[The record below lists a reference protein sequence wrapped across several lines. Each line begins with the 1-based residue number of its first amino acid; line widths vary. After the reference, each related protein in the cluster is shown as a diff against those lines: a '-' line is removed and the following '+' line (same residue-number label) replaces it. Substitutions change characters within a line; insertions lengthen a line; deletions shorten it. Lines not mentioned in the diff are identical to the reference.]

1 MSDVSAAFRLSQ
13 LHPKRRFDPH
23 GKDVV
28 GGCAGLAPLVNHSDP
43 LDRPIDREDAMH
55 EWNMHDELDLLDQAE
70 TDTVRAADEMAFATD
85 VDRRQ
90 FVFLSLV
97 TAAATTFG
105 FGAKALAQGVGAGGG
120 GGRGAQGPA
129 EPPVPLDNMEPISW
143 TFQPYPG
150 GTGALLEK
158 TYRERGLTAF
168 DRQRFAWD
176 ASTRGGFRLAPWGKG
191 ALPATDEEIAF
202 LPAHRLAAAIYA
214 RKLTSVRITTIY
226 LERLKRLNPTL
237 LCAVTILEDRA
248 LADAARMDAELKA
261 GKYRGPL
268 HGIPWGVKDLFA
280 VKGTPTTW
288 GAADFENR
296 VIDEDAEVVRRLSD
310 AGAVLIAKLSS
321 GQFAQGANWF
331 RGTTKNPWNTS
342 QASGGSSAGPASAT
356 GAGCVAFGIGTETN
370 GSIVGPANTC
380 GINALRPTFGRVSR
394 FGGMVLA
401 WSQDRV
407 GPLTRSSQDA
417 AMVFNVIHG
426 ADEKDPGT
434 ITMPF
439 HFNDNIDL
447 ASLRI
452 GVRRQNQPTPDANF
466 AAFVERLKAL
476 GAKPTDLADP
486 PTVAGARDGLNE
498 ESAAAF
504 DSYVQFKAK
513 QLGMDMTAVIA
524 AYGAG
529 GRGGRGGAAAA
540 PPGAPAAPAPPANN
554 GQLNRWVPGRI
565 PTAMDFIQAQRR
577 RQMLTVAWHEYLK
590 DTDVYIGASDTNVH
604 AATGHPA
611 VVVPIGFGIRA
622 GRGGGGGGGRGGR
635 GGDSTTAPA
644 APPVALNPQPICAQ
658 IAGNHYLDDV
668 AVSVAHKYQVNTA
681 WHLERP
687 KLG

>member
-1 MSDVSAAFRLSQ
+1 MQ
-13 LHPKRRFDPH
+13 
-23 GKDVV
+23 
-28 GGCAGLAPLVNHSDP
+28 
-43 LDRPIDREDAMH
+43 
-55 EWNMHDELDLLDQAE
+55 MHDELDLLLQAE
-70 TDTVRAADEMAFATD
+70 ADAERAADETTFASD
-85 VDRRQ
+85 LDRRQ

-105 FGAKALAQGVGAGGG
+105 FGAKALAQGADGGG
-120 GGRGAQGPA
+120 AATDSRGAQAAG
-129 EPPVPLDNMEPISW
+129 PPVPLDNMEAVSW

-158 TYRERGLTAF
+158 TYHEKGIAAF
-168 DRQRFAWD
+168 ARQKFAWD
-176 ASTRGGFRLAPWGKG
+176 SATPGAFRIAPWGTG

-202 LPAHRLAAAIYA
+202 LPAHRLAAAIHA

-237 LCAVTILEDRA
+237 LCAVTILEERA
-248 LADAARMDAELKA
+248 LADAARMDAEIKA

-288 GAADFENR
+288 GAADFEHR
-296 VIDEDAEVVRRLSD
+296 VIDEDAEVVRRITD
-310 AGAVLIAKLSS
+310 AGGVLIAKLST
-321 GQFAQGANWF
+321 GQFAQGGNWF
-331 RGTTKNPWNTS
+331 RGGTKNPWNTS
-342 QASGGSSAGPASAT
+342 QGSGGSSAGPASAT

-370 GSIVGPANTC
+370 GSIVGPASTC
-380 GINALRPTFGRVSR
+380 GINAIRPTFGRVSR

-407 GPLTRSSQDA
+407 GPLTRTMEDA

-439 HFNDNIDL
+439 HFNGNIDL

-452 GVRRQNQPTPDANF
+452 GLRRQNQPTADSNF
-466 AAFVERLKAL
+466 TAFVEKLKSL
-476 GAKPTDLADP
+476 GAKTKDLADP
-486 PTVAGARDGLNE
+486 PTVAGARDGLSE

-513 QLGMDMTAVIA
+513 ELGMDMNAVVA
-524 AYGAG
+524 AYGTT
-529 GRGGRGGAAAA
+529 GRGGRGGGGRGGADSTAGR
-540 PPGAPAAPAPPANN
+540 GAPAAPAAPANN

-577 RQMLTVAWHEYLK
+577 RQMLIVAWQEYLK
-590 DTDVYIGASDTNVH
+590 DTDLYIGASDTGVH

-611 VVVPIGFGIRA
+611 VVVPIAFGIRAA
-622 GRGGGGGGGRGGR
+622 GRGGGGGGAGGRGGR
-635 GGDSTTAPA
+635 GADSTAAPA

-658 IAGNHYLDDV
+658 IAGNLYLDDIV
-668 AVSVAHKYQVNTA
+668 ASVAHKYQINTA

>member
-1 MSDVSAAFRLSQ
+1 MS
-13 LHPKRRFDPH
+13 KY
-23 GKDVV
+23 
-28 GGCAGLAPLVNHSDP
+28 
-43 LDRPIDREDAMH
+43 
-55 EWNMHDELDLLDQAE
+55 DELDLLQQAE
-70 TDTVRAADEMAFATD
+70 ADTERAAGEMDFATD
-85 VDRRQ
+85 LDRRQ
-90 FVFLSLV
+90 FMFLSLV

-105 FGAKALAQGVGAGGG
+105 FGAKALAQGAGGG
-120 GGRGAQGPA
+120 ASTDSRTGQAPGPV
-129 EPPVPLDNMEPISW
+129 VPLDNMEAVSW

-150 GTGALLEK
+150 GTGSLLEK
-158 TYRERGLTAF
+158 TYHEKGVGAF
-168 DRQRFAWD
+168 ARQKFSWD
-176 ASTRGGFRLAPWGKG
+176 SSTPGAFKIAPWGNG
-191 ALPATDEEIAF
+191 PLPATDEEIAF
-202 LPAHRLAAAIYA
+202 LPAHRLAAAIHA

-226 LERLKRLNPTL
+226 LDRLKRLNPTL

-248 LADAARMDAELKA
+248 LANAAAMDAEIKA

-288 GAADFENR
+288 GAADFEHR
-296 VIDEDAEVVRRLSD
+296 VIDEDAEIVRRISD
-310 AGAVLIAKLSS
+310 AGGVLIAKLST

-331 RGTTKNPWNTS
+331 RGMTRNPWNTS
-342 QASGGSSAGPASAT
+342 QGSSGSSAGPASAT

-370 GSIVGPANTC
+370 GSIVSPATTC
-380 GINALRPTFGRVSR
+380 GINAIRPTFGRVSR

-407 GPLTRSSQDA
+407 GPLTRTMEDA

-439 HFNDNIDL
+439 HFNNNIDL

-452 GVRRQNQPTPDANF
+452 GVRHQNQATPEF
-466 AAFVERLKAL
+466 TAFVEKLKSL

-486 PTVAGARDGLNE
+486 PTVAGARDGLSE

-513 QLGMDMTAVIA
+513 ELGMDMNAVIA
-524 AYGAG
+524 AYG
-529 GRGGRGGAAAA
+529 RGGRGGGGRGAAPDTTAAGRAAAA
-540 PPGAPAAPAPPANN
+540 AAAAAAAPPANN

-577 RQMLTVAWHEYLK
+577 RQMLIVAWQKYLK
-590 DTDVYIGASDTNVH
+590 DTDAYIGAADTNVH

-611 VVVPIGFGIRA
+611 VVVPIAFGMRAA
-622 GRGGGGGGGRGGR
+622 GRGGGGGGRGGR
-635 GGDSTTAPA
+635 GGADSTAAPA
-644 APPVALNPQPICAQ
+644 APPPPLNPQPICAQ
-658 IAGNHYLDDV
+658 IAGNLYLDDII
-668 AVSVAHKYQVNTA
+668 ASVAHKYQANTA

>member
-1 MSDVSAAFRLSQ
+1 M
-13 LHPKRRFDPH
+13 P
-23 GKDVV
+23 
-28 GGCAGLAPLVNHSDP
+28 
-43 LDRPIDREDAMH
+43 EEAMR
-55 EWNMHDELDLLDQAE
+55 DELDLLDQAQ
-70 TDTVRAADEMAFATD
+70 ADAECTADGMAFASD
-85 VDRRQ
+85 IDRRQ
-90 FVFLSLV
+90 FVFVSLV

-105 FGAKALAQGVGAGGG
+105 FGAKALAQGAGGG
-120 GGRGAQGPA
+120 GAGGRGAPA
-129 EPPVPLDNMEPISW
+129 NTDPPVPLDNMEAVSW

-150 GTGALLEK
+150 GTGALLER
-158 TYRERGLTAF
+158 TYREKGPTAF
-168 DRQRFAWD
+168 ERQRFAWD
-176 ASTRGGFRLAPWGKG
+176 ATPGAFRLAPWGNGK
-191 ALPATDEEIAF
+191 LPGTDEEIAF
-202 LPAHRLAAAIYA
+202 LPAHRLAAAIHA

-237 LCAVTILEDRA
+237 LCAVTILEERA
-248 LADAARMDAELKA
+248 LAEAARMDAELKA
-261 GKYRGPL
+261 GEYRGPL

-288 GAADFENR
+288 GAADFETR
-296 VIDEDAEVVRRLSD
+296 VIDEDAEVVRRMRD

-342 QASGGSSAGPASAT
+342 QSSGGSSAGPASAT
-356 GAGCVAFGIGTETN
+356 AAGCVAFGIGTETN

-407 GPLTRSSQDA
+407 GPLTRTAEDA

-426 ADEKDPGT
+426 ADEKDPGS

-439 HFNDNIDL
+439 HFNGNIDL

-452 GVRRQNQPTPDANF
+452 GVRRQNQPAPDANF
-466 AAFVERLKAL
+466 ATFVEKLKAL
-476 GAKPTDLADP
+476 GAKPKDIGDP
-486 PTVAGARDGLNE
+486 PTVAGSRDGLSE

-513 QLGMDMTAVIA
+513 ELGMDMTAVLA
-524 AYGAG
+524 AYGTSGRG
-529 GRGGRGGAAAA
+529 GRGGRGGGAGGGPDSAAADGRGGRA
-540 PPGAPAAPAPPANN
+540 GVAVAPAAPANN

-577 RQMLTVAWHEYLK
+577 RQMLIVAWQEYLK
-590 DTDVYIGASDTNVH
+590 DTDVYVGASDTNVH

-611 VVVPIGFGIRA
+611 VVVPIGFGIRTG
-622 GRGGGGGGGRGGR
+622 GRGGGSGAGAAGGGRGGR
-635 GGDSTTAPA
+635 GADSAAAPA
-644 APPVALNPQPICAQ
+644 SPPVPLNPQPICAQ
-658 IAGNHYLDDV
+658 IAGNLYLDDV
-668 AVSVAHKYQVNTA
+668 IVSVAHKYQVNTA
-681 WHLERP
+681 WHLEHP
-687 KLG
+687 KLA

>member
-1 MSDVSAAFRLSQ
+1 MMQ
-13 LHPKRRFDPH
+13 
-23 GKDVV
+23 
-28 GGCAGLAPLVNHSDP
+28 
-43 LDRPIDREDAMH
+43 
-55 EWNMHDELDLLDQAE
+55 MHDELDLLEQAE
-70 TDTVRAADEMAFATD
+70 ADTERVAGAMDFATD
-85 VDRRQ
+85 LDRRQ
-90 FVFLSLV
+90 FMFLSLV

-105 FGAKALAQGVGAGGG
+105 FGAKAIAQGAGGG
-120 GGRGAQGPA
+120 ASTDSRGSQGSA
-129 EPPVPLDNMEPISW
+129 PPVPLDNMEAVSW

-158 TYRERGLTAF
+158 TYHEKGIGAF
-168 DRQRFAWD
+168 ARQKFAWD
-176 ASTRGGFRLAPWGKG
+176 SATPGAFRLAPWGTS

-202 LPAHRLAAAIYA
+202 LPAHRLAAAIHA
-214 RKLTSVRITTIY
+214 RKLTSLRITQIY

-237 LCAVTILEDRA
+237 FCAVTILEDRA
-248 LADAARMDAELKA
+248 LANAAAMDAEIKA

-288 GAADFENR
+288 GAADFEHR
-296 VIDEDAEVVRRLSD
+296 VIDEDSEIVRRISD
-310 AGAVLIAKLSS
+310 AGGVLIAKLST
-321 GQFAQGANWF
+321 GQFAQGGNWF
-331 RGTTKNPWNTS
+331 RGGTKNPWNTS
-342 QASGGSSAGPASAT
+342 QSSGGSSAGPASAT

-380 GINALRPTFGRVSR
+380 GINAIRPTFGRVSR

-407 GPLTRSSQDA
+407 GPLTRTMEDA

-426 ADEKDPGT
+426 ADEKDPGS

-439 HFNDNIDL
+439 HFNNNIDL
-447 ASLRI
+447 ASLRV
-452 GVRRQNQPTPDANF
+452 GVRHQNQAAPEFT
-466 AAFVERLKAL
+466 AFVEKLKSL
-476 GAKPTDLADP
+476 GAKPKDLADP
-486 PTVAGARDGLNE
+486 PTVAGARDGLSE

-513 QLGMDMTAVIA
+513 ELGMDMNAVVA
-524 AYGAG
+524 AYGANARGGGG
-529 GRGGRGGAAAA
+529 GRGGRGGADTTAAGRGAAA
-540 PPGAPAAPAPPANN
+540 VPAPPANN

-577 RQMLTVAWHEYLK
+577 RQMLIVAWQEYLK
-590 DTDVYIGASDTNVH
+590 DTDLYVGASDTGVH

-611 VVVPIGFGIRA
+611 VVVPIAFGVKPA
-622 GRGGGGGGGRGGR
+622 GRGGGGGAGGAGGRGGR
-635 GGDSTTAPA
+635 GADSTAAPA

-658 IAGNHYLDDV
+658 IAGNLYLDDV
-668 AVSVAHKYQVNTA
+668 IASVAHKYQVNTA

-687 KLG
+687 KLT

>member
-1 MSDVSAAFRLSQ
+1 
-13 LHPKRRFDPH
+13 
-23 GKDVV
+23 
-28 GGCAGLAPLVNHSDP
+28 
-43 LDRPIDREDAMH
+43 MH
-55 EWNMHDELDLLDQAE
+55 MDDELDLLQQAE
-70 TDTVRAADEMAFATD
+70 ADTERAADAMAFASD
-85 VDRRQ
+85 LDRRQ

-105 FGAKALAQGVGAGGG
+105 FGARALAQGGGG
-120 GGRGAQGPA
+120 GGARGTQGPA

-150 GTGALLEK
+150 GTGPLLEK
-158 TYRERGLTAF
+158 TYREKGPAAF
-168 DRQRFAWD
+168 ARQHFAWA
-176 ASTRGGFRLAPWGKG
+176 ASSPGAFRLAPWGNG
-191 ALPATDEEIAF
+191 AIPATDEAIAF
-202 LPAHRLAAAIYA
+202 LPAHRLAAAIHA

-296 VIDEDAEVVRRLSD
+296 VIDEDAEVVRRITD
-310 AGAVLIAKLSS
+310 AGGVLIAKLSS

-331 RGTTKNPWNTS
+331 RGMTRNPWNTTQGS
-342 QASGGSSAGPASAT
+342 SGSSAGPASAT

-370 GSIVGPANTC
+370 GSIVSPATTC

-407 GPLTRSSQDA
+407 GPLTRTAEDS

-439 HFNDNIDL
+439 HFDSNIDL

-466 AAFVERLKAL
+466 AAFVEKLKAL
-476 GAKPTDLADP
+476 GAKPRDLADP

-513 QLGMDMTAVIA
+513 QLGMDMTAVLA
-524 AYGAG
+524 AYGSGA
-529 GRGGRGGAAAA
+529 RGGRGGGRGGGADTAGAGARGGAAAV
-540 PPGAPAAPAPPANN
+540 PPPPANN

-577 RQMLTVAWHEYLK
+577 RQMLTAAWQEYLK
-590 DTDVYIGASDTNVH
+590 DTDLYIGASDTNAH

-611 VVVPIGFGIRA
+611 VVVPIGFGIRP
-622 GRGGGGGGGRGGR
+622 GRGGGGGGRGGR
-635 GGDSTTAPA
+635 GADSTAAAA
-644 APPVALNPQPICAQ
+644 APPVPLNPQAICAQ
-658 IAGNHYLDDV
+658 IAGNLYRDDV
-668 AVSVAHKYQVNTA
+668 IVSVAHKYQVNTA
-681 WHLERP
+681 WHLEHP
-687 KLG
+687 KLV

>member
-1 MSDVSAAFRLSQ
+1 MQFA
-13 LHPKRRFDPH
+13 
-23 GKDVV
+23 
-28 GGCAGLAPLVNHSDP
+28 N
-43 LDRPIDREDAMH
+43 
-55 EWNMHDELDLLDQAE
+55 DL
-70 TDTVRAADEMAFATD
+70 
-85 VDRRQ
+85 DRRQ
-90 FVFLSLV
+90 FMFLSLV

-105 FGAKALAQGVGAGGG
+105 FGAKALAQGAGGG
-120 GGRGAQGPA
+120 AAAGRGAQGTP
-129 EPPVPLDNMEPISW
+129 EPPVPLDNMEAVSW

-150 GTGALLEK
+150 GTGSLLEK
-158 TYRERGLTAF
+158 TYREKGPAAF
-168 DRQRFAWD
+168 TRQRFAWD
-176 ASTRGGFRLAPWGKG
+176 SAPGAFRIAPWGTG

-202 LPAHRLAAAIYA
+202 LPAHRLAAAIHA

-237 LCAVTILEDRA
+237 LCAVTILEERA
-248 LADAARMDAELKA
+248 LADAARMDAEIKA

-288 GAADFENR
+288 GAADFEHR
-296 VIDEDAEVVRRLSD
+296 VIDEDAEVVRRLTD
-310 AGAVLIAKLSS
+310 AGAVLIAKLST
-321 GQFAQGANWF
+321 GQFAQGGNWF
-331 RGTTKNPWNTS
+331 RGGTKNPWNTS
-342 QASGGSSAGPASAT
+342 QGSGGSSAGPASAT

-370 GSIVGPANTC
+370 GSIVGPASTC
-380 GINALRPTFGRVSR
+380 GINAIRPTFGRVSR

-407 GPLTRSSQDA
+407 GPLTRTMEDA

-426 ADEKDPGT
+426 ADEKDPGS

-439 HFNDNIDL
+439 HFNGNIDL

-452 GVRRQNQPTPDANF
+452 GVRHQNQPTPDANF
-466 AAFVERLKAL
+466 TAFLEKLKSL

-513 QLGMDMTAVIA
+513 ELGMDMTAVIA
-524 AYGAG
+524 AYGTT
-529 GRGGRGGAAAA
+529 GRGGRGGGRGGADSAAAGR
-540 PPGAPAAPAPPANN
+540 GAAAVPAAPANN

-565 PTAMDFIQAQRR
+565 PTAIDFIQAQRR
-577 RQMLTVAWHEYLK
+577 RQMLIVAWQEYLK

-611 VVVPIGFGIRA
+611 VVVPIAFGIRAA
-622 GRGGGGGGGRGGR
+622 GRGGGGAGAGGRGGR
-635 GGDSTTAPA
+635 GDSTAVPA

-658 IAGNHYLDDV
+658 IAGNLYLDDIV
-668 AVSVAHKYQVNTA
+668 ASVAHKYQVNTA

>member
-1 MSDVSAAFRLSQ
+1 MS
-13 LHPKRRFDPH
+13 
-23 GKDVV
+23 
-28 GGCAGLAPLVNHSDP
+28 
-43 LDRPIDREDAMH
+43 
-55 EWNMHDELDLLDQAE
+55 MHDEFDLLDEAQNEAE
-70 TDTVRAADEMAFATD
+70 RTADGMVFDSEI
-85 VDRRQ
+85 DRRQ
-90 FVFLSLV
+90 FVFVSLV

-105 FGAKALAQGVGAGGG
+105 FGARAIAQGAGGG
-120 GGRGAQGPA
+120 AAGARGAQGTP
-129 EPPVPLDNMEPISW
+129 EPPVPLDNMEPVSW

-150 GTGALLEK
+150 GTGSLLEK
-158 TYRERGLTAF
+158 TYREKGPAAF
-168 DRQRFAWD
+168 ARQRFAWD
-176 ASTRGGFRLAPWGKG
+176 ATSGAFRIAPWGSG
-191 ALPATDEEIAF
+191 ALPSTDEEIAF
-202 LPAHRLAAAIYA
+202 LPAHRLAAAIHA

-248 LADAARMDAELKA
+248 LADAAAMDAEIKA

-288 GAADFENR
+288 GAQDFETR
-296 VIDEDAEVVRRLSD
+296 VIDEDAEVVRRLRD
-310 AGAVLIAKLSS
+310 AGAVLIAKLST

-331 RGTTKNPWNTS
+331 RGGTKNPWNTS
-342 QASGGSSAGPASAT
+342 QGSGGSSAGPASAT

-407 GPLTRSSQDA
+407 GPLTRTAEDA

-426 ADEKDPGT
+426 ADEKDPGS

-439 HFNDNIDL
+439 HFNGNIDL

-452 GVRRQNQPTPDANF
+452 GVRHPQQNQASPDANF
-466 AAFVERLKAL
+466 TAFVEKLKSL
-476 GAKPTDLADP
+476 GAKPKDLADP
-486 PTVAGARDGLNE
+486 PTVAGARDGLSE

-513 QLGMDMTAVIA
+513 ELGMDMNAVIA
-524 AYGAG
+524 AYGTSARG
-529 GRGGRGGAAAA
+529 GRGGGGRGGAADSAGGRGAA
-540 PPGAPAAPAPPANN
+540 ATPAAPANN

-577 RQMLTVAWHEYLK
+577 RQMLIAAWQEYLK

-611 VVVPIGFGIRA
+611 VVVPIGFGIRTG
-622 GRGGGGGGGRGGR
+622 GRGGGGGAAA
-635 GGDSTTAPA
+635 APA
-644 APPVALNPQPICAQ
+644 APPMPLNPQPLCAQ
-658 IAGNHYLDDV
+658 VAGNLYLDDV
-668 AVSVAHKYQVNTA
+668 IVSVAHKYQVNTA

>member
-1 MSDVSAAFRLSQ
+1 MSHQ
-13 LHPKRRFDPH
+13 TI
-23 GKDVV
+23 
-28 GGCAGLAPLVNHSDP
+28 
-43 LDRPIDREDAMH
+43 PIDGAHTMH
-55 EWNMHDELDLLDQAE
+55 MDDELDLLDQAE
-70 TDTVRAADEMAFATD
+70 GDTERTADEMEFASD
-85 VDRRQ
+85 LDRRQ

-105 FGAKALAQGVGAGGG
+105 FGAKALAQGGGG
-120 GGRGAQGPA
+120 ARGVQGPA
-129 EPPVPLDNMEPISW
+129 EPPVPLDNMDPVSW

-150 GTGALLEK
+150 GTGPLLEK
-158 TYRERGLTAF
+158 MYREKGPAAF
-168 DRQRFAWD
+168 ARQRFAWD
-176 ASTRGGFRLAPWGKG
+176 ATPGAFRLTPWGNA
-191 ALPATDEEIAF
+191 ALPATDDEIAF
-202 LPAHRLAAAIYA
+202 LPAHRLAAAIHA

-288 GAADFENR
+288 GAADFETR
-296 VIDEDAEVVRRLSD
+296 VIDEDAEIVRRITD
-310 AGAVLIAKLSS
+310 AGGVLIAKLST

-331 RGTTKNPWNTS
+331 RGMTRNPWNTS
-342 QASGGSSAGPASAT
+342 QGSSGSSAGPASAT
-356 GAGCVAFGIGTETN
+356 GGGCVAFGIGTETN
-370 GSIVGPANTC
+370 GSIVSPATTC

-407 GPLTRSSQDA
+407 GPLTRTAEDA

-426 ADEKDPGT
+426 ADEQDPGT

-439 HFNDNIDL
+439 HFNSNIDL

-452 GVRRQNQPTPDANF
+452 GVRHQNQPTPDANF
-466 AAFVERLKAL
+466 AAFVEKLKAL
-476 GAKPTDLADP
+476 GAKPKDLADP

-513 QLGMDMTAVIA
+513 QLGMDMTAVLA
-524 AYGAG
+524 AYGTNAR
-529 GRGGRGGAAAA
+529 GRGGRGGAAADSTAGRGGAAAA
-540 PPGAPAAPAPPANN
+540 PPPPANN

-577 RQMLTVAWHEYLK
+577 RQMLTAAWQDYLK
-590 DTDVYIGASDTNVH
+590 DTDLYIGASDTNVH

-611 VVVPIGFGIRA
+611 VVVPIGFGMRPV
-622 GRGGGGGGGRGGR
+622 GRGGGGGGRGGR
-635 GGDSTTAPA
+635 GADSAAVPA
-644 APPVALNPQPICAQ
+644 APPPPLNPQAICAQ
-658 IAGNHYLDDV
+658 IAGNLYLDDV
-668 AVSVAHKYQVNTA
+668 IVSVAHKYQVNTA
-681 WHLERP
+681 WHLEHP
-687 KLG
+687 KLA

>member
-1 MSDVSAAFRLSQ
+1 M
-13 LHPKRRFDPH
+13 H
-23 GKDVV
+23 
-28 GGCAGLAPLVNHSDP
+28 VN
-43 LDRPIDREDAMH
+43 
-55 EWNMHDELDLLDQAE
+55 DELDLLEQAE
-70 TDTVRAADEMAFATD
+70 ADTQRSADEMAFASEL
-85 VDRRQ
+85 DRRQ

-105 FGAKALAQGVGAGGG
+105 FGAKALAQGGG
-120 GGRGAQGPA
+120 GGRAAQGTP
-129 EPPVPLDNMEPISW
+129 EPPVPLDNMEAVSW

-158 TYRERGLTAF
+158 TYHEKGIAAF
-168 DRQRFAWD
+168 TRQRFAWD
-176 ASTRGGFRLAPWGKG
+176 STTPGAFRIAPWGAG

-202 LPAHRLAAAIYA
+202 LPAHRIAAAIHA

-248 LADAARMDAELKA
+248 LADAARMDAEIKA

-268 HGIPWGVKDLFA
+268 HGVPWGVKDLFA

-288 GAADFENR
+288 GAADFEKR
-296 VIDEDAEVVRRLSD
+296 VIDEDSEVVRRITD
-310 AGAVLIAKLSS
+310 AGGVLIAKLST
-321 GQFAQGANWF
+321 GQFAQGGNWF
-331 RGTTKNPWNTS
+331 RGGTKNPWNTS
-342 QASGGSSAGPASAT
+342 QGSGGSSAGPASAT

-380 GINALRPTFGRVSR
+380 GINAIRPTFGRVSR

-407 GPLTRSSQDA
+407 GPLTRTMEDA
-417 AMVFNVIHG
+417 AMVFTVIHG

-439 HFNDNIDL
+439 HFNNNIDL
-447 ASLRI
+447 ASVRI
-452 GVRRQNQPTPDANF
+452 GIRRQNQPTADSNF
-466 AAFVERLKAL
+466 TAFVEKLRTL
-476 GAKPTDLADP
+476 GAKPKDLGDP
-486 PTVAGARDGLNE
+486 PTVAGARDGLSE

-513 QLGMDMTAVIA
+513 ELGMDMTAVIA
-524 AYGAG
+524 AYGTS
-529 GRGGRGGAAAA
+529 GRGGRGGGRGGADSTGVAGRGAAAAA
-540 PPGAPAAPAPPANN
+540 PAAPANN

-577 RQMLTVAWHEYLK
+577 RQMLIVAWQEYLK
-590 DTDVYIGASDTNVH
+590 DTDVYVGASDTNVH

-611 VVVPIGFGIRA
+611 VVVPIAFGIRAA
-622 GRGGGGGGGRGGR
+622 GRGGGGGGAGGRGGR
-635 GGDSTTAPA
+635 GDSTAAPA

-658 IAGNHYLDDV
+658 VAGNLYLDDII
-668 AVSVAHKYQVNTA
+668 ASVAHKYQVNTS
-681 WHLERP
+681 WHLEHP